1 MNEEAGATPTFEESF
16 AAAEQAAFRF
26 LVDDHGFRLAE
37 RQVARGDSQLGVIG
51 RVRYRSAEAPGAPG
65 SPEGVARAV
74 ELTIAPLR
82 LELELHV
89 SKAASGPYAI
99 EELHALE
106 GQGLFPRR
114 EHGLYDAMHDP
125 EQLAA
130 EFERLAGVLRACGTR
145 FFDDDAYLWEDLDVQ
160 RQRRAEDEEIRRTLA
175 LSQEL
180 FRAREWARIVELLS
194 PIEYRLGTR
203 ASARLAYAKRKAREG

>member
-1 MNEEAGATPTFEESF
+1 MNEEGGATPTFEESF

-26 LVDDHGFRLAE
+26 LVDDHGFHLAE
-37 RQVARGDSQLGVIG
+37 RQVARADSQLGVIG
-51 RVRYRSAEAPGAPG
+51 RVRYRSPGPPG
-65 SPEGVARAV
+65 SPEGGARAV
-74 ELTIAPLR
+74 ELTIVPLR
-82 LELELHV
+82 LELDLQV
-89 SKAASGPYAI
+89 SKAACGPYAI

-106 GQGLFPRR
+106 GQGVFPRR
-114 EHGLYDAMHDP
+114 MHGLYDAMHDP

-130 EFERLAGVLRACGTR
+130 EFDRLAGVLRACGTR
-145 FFDDDAYLWEDLDVQ
+145 FFDDDEYLWEDLDVQ

>member
-26 LVDDHGFRLAE
+26 LVDDHGFQLAE

-51 RVRYRSAEAPGAPG
+51 RVRYRSTEPPD
-65 SPEGVARAV
+65 SPESPARAV

-82 LELELHV
+82 LELDLHV
-89 SKAASGPYAI
+89 SKAGSGPYAI

-125 EQLAA
+125 DQLAA
-130 EFERLAGVLRACGTR
+130 EFDRLAGVLRACGTR
-145 FFDDDAYLWEDLDVQ
+145 FFDDDAYLWEDLEVQ

-203 ASARLAYAKRKAREG
+203 ASARLAYAKRKSREG